1 VAGTQATRSGGRVVR
16 LPERSRPTALV
27 FLGLSIGNF
36 LVLLDTSI
44 LNVALPEVQ
53 RSLGAGEAALPWA
66 AVAYTITFAGLL
78 LAAGAVADR
87 FGARRVYVGSLA
99 AFALMSLACAAAPTV
114 TALIGGRVLLG
125 ATAACMVPSSIALL
139 AGLYADAG
147 ARARAI
153 GAWAALT
160 SSGLLLG
167 PILGGLLVGVGGW
180 RLVFLVNPPVA
191 LLALVLNRGRPNP
204 KPPLVRPLDL
214 PGIGLSVVTLTAL
227 TLGLIQGGTSG
238 WRDPL
243 ALGAV
248 SASVV
253 AAAALW
259 SVERRVEHPVLPP
272 VLFARRDLSASLLA
286 AALAT
291 LVFYGILYT
300 VTLWLQRERG
310 LSPVLTGLSFV
321 PMTLPM
327 CVLPVFTGR
336 LVARFGARRVILGGL
351 SFDLLAGVLLLGVT
365 SVHGSLLWV
374 ALSEVALVLASTTVI
389 PAATADIAVNAPQP
403 VAGAAQGALNAGR
416 QAGSALGVALLGPL
430 TVLSHAGVVLAV
442 LSAATLALVA
452 TSGRRTAGG

>member
-1 VAGTQATRSGGRVVR
+1 MSGTQATRPPGRVVA
-16 LPERSRPTALV
+16 LPERIRPSVATFA
-27 FLGLSIGNF
+27 GLSVGNF

-44 LNVALPEVQ
+44 LNVALPDVQ
-53 RSLGAGEAALPWA
+53 RSLGARESALPWA

-87 FGARRVYVGSLA
+87 FGARRVYRGSLV
-99 AFALMSLACAAAPTV
+99 AFAVLSLACAAAPDL

-125 ATAACMVPSSIALL
+125 AAAACMVPSSIALL

-167 PILGGLLVGVGGW
+167 PILGGLLVAVGGW

-191 LLALVLNRGRPNP
+191 LLALGLARGLARARPP
-204 KPPLVRPLDL
+204 AVRPLDL
-214 PGIGLSVVTLTAL
+214 PGIGLSVLTLAAL
-227 TLGLIQGGTSG
+227 TLGLIQGGTNG
-238 WRDPL
+238 WGNPL
-243 ALGAV
+243 A
-248 SASVV
+248 VV
-253 AAAALW
+253 ATTTAVLAAGALW
-259 SVERRVEHPVLPP
+259 AVERRVEHPVLPP
-272 VLFARRDLSASLLA
+272 ELFARRDLSASLLA

-300 VTLWLQRERG
+300 LTLWLQRERG
-310 LSPVLTGLSFV
+310 LSPVLTGLAFV

-336 LVARFGARRVILGGL
+336 LVARFGARRVVLGGL
-351 SFDLLAGVLLLGVT
+351 GFDLLAGLLLLGVT
-365 SVHGSLLWV
+365 SAHGSLLWV

-389 PAATADIAVNAPQP
+389 PAATAEVAVNAPQP

-430 TVLSHAGVVLAV
+430 TVLAHAGVVLAV

-452 TSGRRTAGG
+452 TSRRRAGVA